1 MTGRRVLLNPGPATT
16 TEAVKHA
23 LVIPDVCP
31 REAEFVELYA
41 DVRTRLVALCGRPD
55 EVVAVPLPG
64 NGTTALEALL
74 GRVVGEGDRLVVVDN
89 GDYGARLAAI
99 AEALRLPVE
108 VVTCGW
114 GEPVELADVERALD
128 AARPGP
134 GGAVHLAF
142 VHHETS
148 TGELNPLAAL
158 AALAR
163 GRGAFVLV
171 DAMSSFGARPLRV
184 GSGPDAL
191 DAVVSSSNKC
201 VQGMAGLGI
210 VVATRGLLAHAAGVR
225 PRSVALDLVA
235 EARALESNGQSRFTV
250 PPQVASALRAALI
263 ELEREGVAGRQAR
276 YERCHARLLTG
287 LRGLGFEPLLPA
299 ARHSGILLAVREP
312 AEPWFDFE
320 RLHDALL
327 LRGFT
332 IYPGKPGHA
341 PCFRLSVL
349 GDLHERDIDAFL
361 GALREWVDRA
371 RGRAPC

>member
-1 MTGRRVLLNPGPATT
+1 MTDRRVLLNPGPATT
-16 TEAVKHA
+16 SEAVKRA

-41 DVRTRLVALCGRPD
+41 DVRARLVALCGTAD
-55 EVVAVPLPG
+55 EAVAVPLPG

-74 GRVVGEGDRLVVVDN
+74 GRVVGDGDRLLVVDN

-99 AEALRLPVE
+99 AAALRLPHA
-108 VVTCGW
+108 VVACGW
-114 GEPVELADVERALD
+114 GQPVDLVDVERALE
-128 AARPGP
+128 AARPAP

-184 GSGPDAL
+184 GPGPGAV

-201 VQGMAGLGI
+201 VQGMAGLGL
-210 VVATRGLLAHAAGVR
+210 VVAARPLLAHAAGVR

-235 EARALESNGQSRFTV
+235 EARALEATGQSRFTV
-250 PPQVASALRAALI
+250 PPQVASALRAALV
-263 ELEREGVAGRQAR
+263 ELECEGVAGRQAR
-276 YERCHARLLTG
+276 YERCHGRLLAG
-287 LRGLGFEPLLPA
+287 LGRLGFEPLLPE
-299 ARHSGILLAVREP
+299 ARQSRILLAVRAP
-312 AEPWFDFE
+312 VAPWFDFE

-327 LRGFT
+327 ARGFT

-349 GDLHERDIDAFL
+349 GDLHEPDIDAFL
-361 GALREWVDRA
+361 GALGEWVARA
-371 RGRAPC
+371 RGRPPC